1 MKRNPDKLIRKFLGI
16 GSDNLMGQE
25 PTYLGFAIKFDFEN
39 VRDKADINHIIPGL
53 LLDDDD
59 LDSSINYLRRIGQEL
74 RSNYLVEFI
83 KQLKDIQDN
92 KPWYFQSITGL
103 EEIWKRPDG
112 PENTVTYH
120 DLSLT
125 IECLESLDLQM
136 TFLAMLYNKAKEDAT
151 WQRNLLPLEK
161 RKFHARIIVCEIRN
175 LNKVKEQIEKA
186 DALVS
191 DIGKETPS
199 SFLGGI
205 DSVTSSASKFSG
217 GLVGNSDLAQTY
229 AKNKMSE
236 LDSNGAVG
244 VNTGD
249 TSGMSTVDWQYLED
263 KYGSSNKLMVDPSKA
278 FSNLGGDIY
287 DGITSYGEPD
297 EVSPS
302 PKFNAFERGGQENYS
317 SLDNKYNSL
326 VDLLESLD
334 DYISVLVYD
343 LYNCEFDFNS
353 LPYTDSVSASTFP
366 EAAKFKF
373 DIMVGDASM
382 IGKFGFFKWIVATN
396 MSEAAAPPD
405 FVSKEPFDQQDYEKM
420 SSSYSRDGFF
430 TMNDRR
436 VAEDKEISKDSVVD
450 DTFTAKAAKFGGRFG
465 KNQLDKM
472 RGKVNGIVGDMT
484 RESVDYLKNIED
496 TYNSK
501 RMQVTNTVKSL
512 YDSIDLSNPESIL
525 DAYRKT
531 KDELYGTTSGEF
543 GKADENAIENALTN
557 SGLGNAYDLNS
568 DSITTKMTAE
578 RDLNYRLL
586 RKFKDSETGEDRYSK
601 NIGDTGTKPQDA
613 PEDLK
618 FGKLRINE
626 NGVGIPNVGLDA
638 PNIRTDINKINFSSN
653 GHLTIVEPSNVG
665 LNGVI
670 PNNSINNITLDGADP
685 IVGITPDPLEG
696 AEPSNSITPDPLEGA
711 DPMVGITP
719 DPLEGADPMVGITPD
734 PLTGA
739 KPMDGP
745 IPITLEGAP
754 PMVGITPDPL
764 TGAKPMKGPIP
775 ITLEGTPPMVGITPD
790 PLTGAKPM
798 KGPIPITLEGTPP
811 MVGITPDPLTGA
823 KPMKGPIPITL
834 EGTPPL
840 KGITPDKLEGARP
853 MTGIT
858 PDKLE
863 GAKTD
868 NKITPIKI
876 EGVKTDNKITPIKI
890 EGVKTDNKITQIELT
905 GVGKNDSKNIGKV
918 DMEIKTSNIA
928 INPIKL
934 EGIPTKDVNTIGKI
948 DFDLVKND
956 SKIEKLDL
964 IAPNVVKDITPIKLE
979 GPKVETK
986 ITEIE
991 LTASKVLGSSD
1002 ITDIK
1007 LEGSESNTK
1016 ITKITLEPPSIKTDI
1031 TPIKFENVDVKTEI
1045 TPIELKGA
1053 ESTTTITNIKLEGQK
1068 SNTKITNSELT
1079 GVSPKDASTLGS
1091 ISFENNSTKTQISKN
1106 ELTGSTPNTK
1116 ITQSKLIGSNN
1127 NSKITQ
1133 ISFDSAGK
1141 KGADGIGSF
1150 KLEGK
1155 KSNTS
1160 ISELTF
1166 NDIKKNDKKL
1176 DNINLVGADK
1186 KTTIGEIKLEGSK
1199 PETKITQISF
1209 NSNVPN
1215 NSINGIEL
1223 KGTASLTGKDINNIE
1238 LTGVTKNE
1246 TISIHKVFDN
1256 KPDSNIT
1263 ISNSNILEN
1272 DTVKNNKK
1280 VTQDKLEGATIRQTT
1295 PNNINDKEVNIDKN
1309 INTENIGYSETPH
1322 LTDISNRNIYD
1333 SNVQTSSS
1341 KIIQDPLDGAKPVS
1355 RITQD
1360 PLEGAKPSTNI
1371 TPDPLSGAKPVSR
1384 ITQDPLEGA
1393 KPSTNITPDPLSGA
1407 KPSTNIIPDPLSGA
1421 KPVSRITQ
1429 DPLEGAK
1436 SNNKISQDY

>member
-83 KQLKDIQDN
+83 KQLRDIQYN
-92 KPWYFQSITGL
+92 KPWYFQSISGL

-217 GLVGNSDLAQTY
+217 GLIGKPHLTQTHT
-229 AKNKMSE
+229 KNKMSE

-653 GHLTIVEPSNVG
+653 GHLTVVEPSNVG

-670 PNNSINNITLDGADP
+670 PNNSINNITLDGAEP
-685 IVGITPDPLEG
+685 SNSITPDPLEG

-739 KPMDGP
+739 KPM
-745 IPITLEGAP
+745 
-754 PMVGITPDPL
+754 
-764 TGAKPMKGPIP
+764 
-775 ITLEGTPPMVGITPD
+775 
-790 PLTGAKPM
+790 
-798 KGPIPITLEGTPP
+798 
-811 MVGITPDPLTGA
+811 
-823 KPMKGPIPITL
+823 KGPIPITL

-840 KGITPDKLEGARP
+840 KGITPDKLEGAQP

-1393 KPSTNITPDPLSGA
+1393 K
-1407 KPSTNIIPDPLSGA
+1407 
-1421 KPVSRITQ
+1421 
-1429 DPLEGAK
+1429 